1 MRPDRWL
8 LPLLLS
14 ACAAHRPA
22 APGLPVGPRKATVPL
37 YRPGPEAPKIYVEA
51 DLGDGVPR
59 VFMVDTGAVVS
70 VLTQGVA
77 DELGLRSVEQPGRLV
92 GLGGAVRWV
101 QATVPTLD
109 VGPMALQDVRF
120 AVGVQGV
127 PDRAGLVPVAGILGN
142 NVWGHF
148 ELAIDYP
155 ANTLTLHQPGVME
168 MPETSRP
175 LLFDGQHIRT
185 AVVLRAGEGDTAVEQ
200 PLVLE
205 VDTGARDVILSGPI
219 GGRLG
224 SVATEGVEP
233 IFGVGAG
240 DDLPLSSFLRQTR
253 RVPLRAIDVGGQ
265 TVTEDTTAR
274 WLGFA
279 AAGRGGLAP
288 LGMTGLL
295 GHAVLDAHLVML
307 DYPGQRIALLPS
319 PSEPTVRDLHTW
331 QLAQLKR
338 DRTPEGVRQR
348 ARLLAFLDDRDAALQ
363 VLARWQAQAPGDT
376 EAAVLTARILR
387 LEGRLGEALETLEA
401 LGPAALVD
409 AGEIVAAVNGRWLA
423 GDVAGARD
431 LADAA
436 IAARPDDPGAWVAQ
450 ADALRAAG
458 DTMGARRAL
467 YEANALSANPD
478 GHLIRRAWV
487 ASEDGDTYGA
497 ITHARRLLELHPAGG
512 VAAWLYAR
520 QVVGT
525 DAEALFRR
533 DAEHALGRLH
543 PGDGPLDFLA
553 ASYHLLSEEDRA
565 DALMR
570 AGRGRD
576 CSVAR
581 EVASRSNCEAW
592 YRALAGRELDEARAA
607 IDAALV
613 DHPHRTEFL
622 DTKAV
627 VLEAQG
633 EFAAARDAAWHAAAL
648 APDDVYLLW
657 QAARLDAAA
666 RPGG

>member
-1 MRPDRWL
+1 MRPVRWL
-8 LPLLLS
+8 LPFLLT

-22 APGLPVGPRKATVPL
+22 APGLPTGPRKATLPL
-37 YRPGPEAPKIYVEA
+37 YRPGPDAPKIYVEA

-70 VLTQGVA
+70 VLTQEVA
-77 DELGLRSVEQPGRLV
+77 DGLGLRTVEQPGRLV
-92 GLGGAVRWV
+92 GLGGAVRWY
-101 QATVPTLD
+101 QATVPTLEL
-109 VGPMALQDVRF
+109 GPMHLEEVRF

-155 ANTLTLHQPGVME
+155 GNTLTLHQPGGME
-168 MPETSRP
+168 MPDTSRP

-185 AVVLRAGEGDTAVEQ
+185 AVVLTAGDGESVVQQ

-224 SVATEGVEP
+224 SVATEGLEP

-240 DDLPLSSFLRQTR
+240 DELPLSSFLQQTR
-253 RVPLRAIDVGGQ
+253 RVPLTAIEVGGAS
-265 TVTEDTTAR
+265 VVERSTAR
-274 WLGFA
+274 WLGYEG
-279 AAGRGGLAP
+279 AGRGGLAP

-295 GHAVLDAHLVML
+295 GHAVLDEHVVML
-307 DYPGQRIALLPS
+307 DYPGQRIALVPS
-319 PSEPTVRDLHTW
+319 PSAHTERDLHAW
-331 QLAQLKR
+331 HLARVRR
-338 DRTPEGVRQR
+338 DRSPEGVRQR
-348 ARLLAFLDDRDAALQ
+348 ARLLAYLDDRDAALQ
-363 VLARWQAQAPGDT
+363 VLSRWQAQSPGDT

-387 LEGRLGEALETLEA
+387 LEGRLAEALAALEA

-423 GDVAGARD
+423 GDLSGARA
-431 LADAA
+431 LADAGV
-436 IAARPDDPGAWVAQ
+436 AARPQDPGAQVAL

-458 DTMGARRAL
+458 DPAGARRAL
-467 YEANALSANPD
+467 AAANALSENPD

-487 ASEDGDTYGA
+487 AAEDGDPYGA

-512 VAAWLYAR
+512 VATWMYAR

-525 DAEALFRR
+525 ESEALFRR
-533 DAEHALGRLH
+533 DADRALSRLH

-553 ASYHLLSEEDRA
+553 ASYHLLAEDDRS
-565 DALMR
+565 DALMQ

-592 YRALAGRELDEARAA
+592 YRALAGRELPEARAA

-633 EFAAARDAAWHAAAL
+633 ELGAARDAAWHAASL

-666 RPGG
+666 RAGG

>member
-1 MRPDRWL
+1 VRPL
-8 LPLLLS
+8 CFVLPLLLS
-14 ACAAHRPA
+14 ACAAHRSV
-22 APGLPVGPRKATVPL
+22 APGLPTGPRKATVPL
-37 YRPGPEAPKIYVEA
+37 YRPGPDAPKIYVEA

-59 VFMVDTGAVVS
+59 LFMVDTGAVVS
-70 VLTQGVA
+70 VLTQDVA
-77 DELGLRSVEQPGRLV
+77 DQLGLQSVEQPGRLV

-101 QATVPTLD
+101 QATVPEVD
-109 VGPMALQDVRF
+109 VGPMVLQDVRF

-127 PDRAGLVPVAGILGN
+127 PDHAGLVPVAGILGN

-168 MPETSRP
+168 LPDSSKP

-185 AVVLRAGEGDTAVEQ
+185 AVVLRAGDGDVVVEQ

-240 DDLPLSSFLRQTR
+240 DELPLSSFLRETR
-253 RVPLRAIDVGGQ
+253 RVPLRSIDVGGL
-265 TVTEDTTAR
+265 TVSEDTTAR

-279 AAGRGGLAP
+279 SRGRGGLAP

-295 GHAVLDAHLVML
+295 GHAVLDEHVVML
-307 DYPGQRIALLPS
+307 DYPGQRIALVPS
-319 PSEPTVRDLHTW
+319 PSAPIDRDLHAW
-331 QLAQLKR
+331 HLAQLRR

-348 ARLLAFLDDRDAALQ
+348 ARLLAFLDDRDAALH
-363 VLARWQAQAPGDT
+363 VLARWQAQAPGDA
-376 EAAVLTARILR
+376 EAVVLTARILR
-387 LEGRLGEALETLEA
+387 LEGRLDEARQTLEA

-409 AGEIVAAVNGRWLA
+409 ADEIVAAVNGRWLA
-423 GDVAGARD
+423 GDVQAAQS

-436 IAARPDDPGAWVAQ
+436 IRARPEAPGAWVAR

-458 DTMGARRAL
+458 DTTAARRAL
-467 YEANALSANPD
+467 FRANELSANPD

-512 VAAWLYAR
+512 VATWLYAR
-520 QVVGT
+520 QVAGT

-553 ASYHLLSEEDRA
+553 ASYHLLAEEGRA
-565 DALMR
+565 DALMQ

-576 CSVAR
+576 CAVSR

-592 YRALAGRELDEARAA
+592 YRALAGRELPQARAA

-633 EFAAARDAAWHAAAL
+633 ELTAARDAAWHAAAL

-666 RPGG
+666 RAGG

>member
-1 MRPDRWL
+1 VRPAHLL
-8 LPLLLS
+8 LPLLL
-14 ACAAHRPA
+14 AGCAARRPV
-22 APGLPVGPRKATVPL
+22 APGLPTGPRKATVPL
-37 YRPGPEAPKIYVEA
+37 YRPGPDAPKIYVEA

-70 VLTQGVA
+70 VLTADVA
-77 DELGLRSVEQPGRLV
+77 DELGLRTVEQPGRLV

-101 QATVPTLD
+101 QATVPE
-109 VGPMALQDVRF
+109 VGIGPMALQDVRF

-127 PDRAGLVPVAGILGN
+127 PDHAGLVPVAGILGN

-148 ELAIDYP
+148 ELALDYP
-155 ANTLTLHQPGVME
+155 GNTLTLHQPGTMAVAE
-168 MPETSRP
+168 SARP

-185 AVVLRAGEGDTAVEQ
+185 AAVLRAGQGDDTVEQ

-224 SVATEGVEP
+224 TVATEGLEP

-240 DDLPLSSFLRQTR
+240 DELPLSSFLQQTR
-253 RVPLRAIDVGGQ
+253 RVPLTAIEVGGT
-265 TVTEDTTAR
+265 TVEERTTAR
-274 WLGFA
+274 WLGYA
-279 AAGRGGLAP
+279 GAGRGGLAP
-288 LGMTGLL
+288 LGMTGLI
-295 GHAVLDAHLVML
+295 GHAVLDAHLVQL

-319 PSEPTVRDLHTW
+319 PSAPTERDLHAW
-331 QLAQLKR
+331 HLQQLRR
-338 DRTPEGVRQR
+338 DRSPEAIRQR
-348 ARLLAFLDDRDAALQ
+348 ARLLAYLDDPDAALQ
-363 VLARWQAQAPGDT
+363 LLARWRQQSPDDA
-376 EAAVLTARILR
+376 EAAVLEARILR
-387 LEGRLGEALETLEA
+387 LDGRLDEARAAVGA
-401 LGPAALVD
+401 LSPGDLVD
-409 AGEIVAAVNGRWLA
+409 AGEIVAAVNGHWLA
-423 GDVAGARD
+423 GDAEGAAA
-431 LADAA
+431 LARAA
-436 IAARPDDPGAWVAQ
+436 IAERPEAPLAWVAQ

-458 DTMGARRAL
+458 DAAGARAALRRANDL
-467 YEANALSANPD
+467 TANPD

-487 ASEDGDTYGA
+487 ASEDGDIYGA

-512 VAAWLYAR
+512 VAAWMYAR

-525 DAEALFRR
+525 DAEPLFRR
-533 DAEHALGRLH
+533 DAERALARLH

-565 DALMR
+565 DALMQ

-576 CSVAR
+576 CVQAR
-581 EVASRSNCEAW
+581 DVASRSNCEAW
-592 YRALAGRELDEARAA
+592 YRALAGRELDAARTA

-613 DHPHRTEFL
+613 DHPNRTEFL

-633 EFAAARDAAWHAAAL
+633 DLEAARDAAWHAAAL

-657 QAARLDAAA
+657 QAARLDAAT
-666 RPGG
+666 RTGG